1 MLSRVSLMTRGA
13 AQCSGRGDAAD
24 RQIGYA
30 RLLPE
35 QNKFAVFN
43 IFPEFLLLL
52 NSVGSD
58 NPNKPSVEQILPTSK
73 FMQPHVRLHLLI
85 HCMTFM
91 QREAE
96 LLLDHFHLFIFT

>member
-13 AQCSGRGDAAD
+13 AQCSGRGG
-24 RQIGYA
+24 RQTDA

-43 IFPEFLLLL
+43 IFPEFVLLL

-58 NPNKPSVEQILPTSK
+58 NPNKPSV
-73 FMQPHVRLHLLI
+73 
-85 HCMTFM
+85 
-91 QREAE
+91 
-96 LLLDHFHLFIFT
+96 